1 MRGCFEFFLLMFS
14 LLLRYVARN
23 FSFSSVKICNLIL
36 IYVEWIKTLLFLVR
50 ATFVVQN
57 LKVAVGFFLLLGI
70 GSKLASVKS
79 LKADVSSVSPSTIA
93 LAKGYRS
100 ERQLLNSLRW
110 SIYVINSVDN
120 AKLTFH
126 YLFSYVVHQF
136 AFRVRVLVWSFTL
149 MLVKETNNVG
159 FTSAVVASVK
169 TRKY

>member
-1 MRGCFEFFLLMFS
+1 M
-14 LLLRYVARN
+14 
-23 FSFSSVKICNLIL
+23 
-36 IYVEWIKTLLFLVR
+36 
-50 ATFVVQN
+50 
-57 LKVAVGFFLLLGI
+57 LLGI

-79 LKADVSSVSPSTIA
+79 LKAEVSSVSPSTIA

-120 AKLTFH
+120 GKVTFH
-126 YLFSYVVHQF
+126 YLFSYVVYQF

-149 MLVKETNNVG
+149 ILVKETNNVG

>member
-1 MRGCFEFFLLMFS
+1 M
-14 LLLRYVARN
+14 
-23 FSFSSVKICNLIL
+23 
-36 IYVEWIKTLLFLVR
+36 
-50 ATFVVQN
+50 
-57 LKVAVGFFLLLGI
+57 LLGI

-93 LAKGYRS
+93 LAKGYHS
-100 ERQLLNSLRW
+100 ERQLLNSLRKP
-110 SIYVINSVDN
+110 IYVINSVDN

-149 MLVKETNNVG
+149 ILVKETNNVG